1 MHQFP
6 QPWVF
11 HNPLSLSQQKARGFW
26 RMKHARTYSDDPAA
40 ARRVACFARQRGGGG
55 ATSWPRC
62 RGPCCDRLRTH
73 SGDPLE
79 LCPATL
85 LPALSGATSAHRR
98 AVACNHARPHRRTG
112 RSGCRRRRRLRAAS
126 ADPLRSACRHQ
137 GALRIHRSEPA
148 SARHHD
154 DLAGNR
160 SHGYRGRAH
169 FA

>member
-62 RGPCCDRLRTH
+62 RGPCWALLQRLAAVR
-73 SGDPLE
+73 GR
-79 LCPATL
+79 
-85 LPALSGATSAHRR
+85 LS
-98 AVACNHARPHRRTG
+98 
-112 RSGCRRRRRLRAAS
+112 
-126 ADPLRSACRHQ
+126 LRSDERRVGKE
-137 GALRIHRSEPA
+137 GAS
-148 SARHHD
+148 
-154 DLAGNR
+154 
-160 SHGYRGRAH
+160 RGKSRCH
-169 FA
+169 PVHKKKK